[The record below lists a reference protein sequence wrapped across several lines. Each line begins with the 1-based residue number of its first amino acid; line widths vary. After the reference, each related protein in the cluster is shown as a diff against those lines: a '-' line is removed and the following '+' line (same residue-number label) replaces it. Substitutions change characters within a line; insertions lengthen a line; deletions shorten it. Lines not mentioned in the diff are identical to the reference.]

1 VTAAHDT
8 DIIEGSFR
16 VVSSR
21 PVRARG
27 WASPG
32 TRRTVARIVLW
43 NCVVVVAVVFV
54 PQLLG

>member
-1 VTAAHDT
+1 MTAAHDT

-21 PVRARG
+21 PIPARG

-32 TRRTVARIVLW
+32 ARRMVARIVLW
-43 NCVVVVAVVFV
+43 NCVLVLALVFA
-54 PQLLG
+54 PQLIG